1 MQATYT
7 KPIDTNTN
15 MVIETKHEELDLV
28 DVANGPAAAT
38 FIAGGVGSALL
49 GLIVPLS
56 EAIPAFKTFL
66 TWNKGVGPLSG
77 KVIIPSA
84 LFFGVWIVLGLLYRG
99 KNTNMRTAMT
109 VGFVGLIIGLLG
121 TFPPVYALFTAR

>member
-1 MQATYT
+1 MQVPLPKPADANLTIQT
-7 KPIDTNTN
+7 K
-15 MVIETKHEELDLV
+15 VEEMDLV

-38 FIAGGVGSALL
+38 FIAGGIGSAAL

-66 TWNKGVGPLSG
+66 TWDKGVGPLSG
-77 KVIIPSA
+77 KTIIPTF
-84 LFFGVWIVLGLLYRG
+84 LFFAVWIVLGLMYRG

-109 VGFVGLIIGLLG
+109 VGFVGLVIGLLG
-121 TFPPVYALFTAR
+121 TFPPFYDLFTAK